1 MSFHVRKAALGAAQI
16 GSNIMVKIYTLQ
28 DLFDRKAK
36 NEELNRYRKELE
48 RLNSK
53 LFKLRSEIA
62 LTEQIIKMVEKEEIV
77 EFKANAEQ
85 A

>member
-1 MSFHVRKAALGAAQI
+1 
-16 GSNIMVKIYTLQ
+16 MVKIYTLQ

-36 NEELNRYRKELE
+36 NEELTRYRKELE
-48 RLNSK
+48 RLNNK

-77 EFKANAEQ
+77 EFKKDVEQ
-85 A
+85 EA

>member
-1 MSFHVRKAALGAAQI
+1 
-16 GSNIMVKIYTLQ
+16 MVKIYTLQ